1 MNEPQARRG
10 VPRLQG
16 GAKCDTQLPQS
27 SGEPW
32 DGGLGPKACCAGIEI
47 PAEMEF
53 SGAKRQAGQL
63 GNFQW
68 LT

>member
-1 MNEPQARRG
+1 MNESQARRG
-10 VPRLQG
+10 VPRPWG

-27 SGEPW
+27 SEEPG

-53 SGAKRQAGQL
+53 RGARRQT